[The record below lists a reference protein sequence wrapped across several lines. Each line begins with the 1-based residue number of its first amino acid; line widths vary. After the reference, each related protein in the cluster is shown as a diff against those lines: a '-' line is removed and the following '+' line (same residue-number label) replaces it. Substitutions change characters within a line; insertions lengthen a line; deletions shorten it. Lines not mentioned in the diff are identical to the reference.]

1 MSQLLPIPTVELSEP
16 RLPRGNLGKL
26 AWLPVSSL
34 CVDQKYQRAFR
45 SENAKRVREIA
56 CAFDWTLFSPIV
68 VASAGAKY
76 AVIDGQHRAAAALAV
91 GAREVPAWVIE
102 ADPVAQSKMFI
113 ALNATTTKVQSMQL
127 WHARLAA
134 RDPDALALFEICRRA
149 GVIISRYPIADVK
162 REPNVT
168 MCPDVISRLRQTH
181 GDGALVATLTLL
193 RLTGEA
199 AQAPLLVRRYIVPCL
214 KIFLA
219 GKWSQKDLEA
229 IAEQLATL
237 DFSQAMNA
245 ATQAAKEQGCSYVD
259 CLVDR
264 FLKHTRKLV
273 VSK

>member
-1 MSQLLPIPTVELSEP
+1 MTELMPIPTVELSEP
-16 RLPRGNLGKL
+16 KLPRGNLGKL

-102 ADPVAQSKMFI
+102 ADAVAQSKMFI

-134 RDPDALALFEICRRA
+134 RDPDALATFEVCRKA
-149 GVIISRYPIADVK
+149 GVEIMRYPLASIQRK
-162 REPNVT
+162 PHQT
-168 MCPDVISRLRQTH
+168 MCPDVINTLRQAH
-181 GDGALVATLTLL
+181 GDKPITDALIIL
-193 RLTGEA
+193 RLVGEL
-199 AQAPLLVRRYIVPCL
+199 QESPMILKRYIRAMLQVCKAPPIR
-214 KIFLA
+214 K
-219 GKWSQKDLEA
+219 
-229 IAEQLATL
+229 EQLEPI
-237 DFSQAMNA
+237 
-245 ATQAAKEQGCSYVD
+245 AAKLAEHNFDDLWEQSRRVAK
-259 CLVDR
+259 DR
-264 FLKHTRKLV
+264 GEHPASVLIVKLAKIIAGLRGG
-273 VSK
+273 S